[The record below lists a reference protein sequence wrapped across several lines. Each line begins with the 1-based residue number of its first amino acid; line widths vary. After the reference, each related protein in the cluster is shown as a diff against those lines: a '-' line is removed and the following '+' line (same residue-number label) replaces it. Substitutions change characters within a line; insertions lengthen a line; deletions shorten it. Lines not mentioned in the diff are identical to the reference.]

1 MNDDFQSIVRPDASA
16 PSLTMAGLSAFFR
29 DLEQRQAPPPDRNV
43 VVMSP
48 GTYRALWNTLPPM
61 RRKLARMVK
70 SSMRPR
76 PR

>member
-1 MNDDFQSIVRPDASA
+1 MQSIVRFDATASPITA
-16 PSLTMAGLSAFFR
+16 AALSAYFR
-29 DLEQRQAPPPDRNV
+29 DLERRVPTPVRYTL
-43 VVMSP
+43 MMRP

-61 RRKLARMVK
+61 RRKIARMVH